1 MIGKN
6 RIVLLALLFA
16 LFVSSTF
23 ASQISVSVSPKNKAI
38 EVLRLY
44 SDETAEL
51 EVIVTNNSAESV
63 ENLNLRF
70 SVKDTSLSLLKDSL
84 AVDIIAESISLLG
97 PGETKLIFVNV
108 KPKEFSQEQQP
119 FSVNYGFETFT
130 HGAFTV
136 VEIAESPLEI
146 QGRLAKSALDSGEG
160 SKLVL
165 QLKNK
170 GEAPIRNISA
180 EIIVPNGLIA
190 KSPPLSIGI
199 LSPGESIVD
208 KEFIFDVDPIVSGKN
223 KIVLLASFEDTTGK
237 HVLERDYFIDVQNRS
252 AVIYF
257 LVAAIIIL
265 IVVALYIKRKP
276 SRDEKPLGEPELK
289 ELDGEGVVKTVDLKG
304 NDVRK

>member
-6 RIVLLALLFA
+6 RVVLLALLFA
-16 LFVSSTF
+16 LFVSSAF
-23 ASQISVSVSPKNKAI
+23 ATQISVSVSPKNKAI
-38 EVLRLY
+38 DVLRLY

-51 EVIVTNNSAESV
+51 EIVVTNNSAQPV

-84 AVDIIAESISLLG
+84 AVDTIAESIPILS
-97 PGETKLIFVNV
+97 PGEIKLIFVKV

-130 HGAFTV
+130 HGAFTI

-170 GEAPIRNISA
+170 GDFPIRNISA
-180 EIIVPNGLIA
+180 EIIVPNGLIT
-190 KSPPLSIGI
+190 KSPPLTIGI
-199 LSPGESIVD
+199 LSPGESIMD
-208 KEFIFDVDPIVSGKN
+208 KEFIFDVDPIVSGRN
-223 KIVLLASFEDTTGK
+223 KIVLLASFEDAAGK
-237 HVLERDYFIDVQNRS
+237 HVLERDYFVDVQNRS

-257 LVAAIIIL
+257 LVAAIIVL
-265 IVVALYIKRKP
+265 IVIALYIKRKP

-289 ELDGEGVVKTVDLKG
+289 ELNVEGGIKTMDLHG
-304 NDVRK
+304 NDVKK